1 MMKSELKIRI
11 CDKVNTPILKRGV
24 LFKAG
29 RQERVG
35 NVSSLDV
42 CMGKDFCK

>member
-11 CDKVNTPILKRGV
+11 CDKVNTSILKNGV

-29 RQERVG
+29 RAG
-35 NVSSLDV
+35 KGLSLIHI
-42 CMGKDFCK
+42 

>member
-11 CDKVNTPILKRGV
+11 CDKVNTSILKNGV

-29 RQERVG
+29 SAGKGGECIQPG
-35 NVSSLDV
+35 
-42 CMGKDFCK
+42 CMQGKRFL